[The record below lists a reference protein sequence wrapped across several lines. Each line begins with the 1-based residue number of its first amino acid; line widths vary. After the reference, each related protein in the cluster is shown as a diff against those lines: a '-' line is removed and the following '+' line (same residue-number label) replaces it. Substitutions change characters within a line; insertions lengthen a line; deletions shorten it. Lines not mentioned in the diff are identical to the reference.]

1 MYIRPHAP
9 AQVIEHTIRAALEID
24 WPADKLTVL
33 LLDDGGSPG
42 TFVCVCGW
50 MDSSCVTDY
59 LLITTT
65 EAALLVERLQEEL
78 LAARPKERRP
88 TLRYVAR

>member
-1 MYIRPHAP
+1 MLTHGPSC

-42 TFVCVCGW
+42 AFFAFLSLCLPG
-50 MDSSCVTDY
+50 S
-59 LLITTT
+59 
-65 EAALLVERLQEEL
+65 A
-78 LAARPKERRP
+78 
-88 TLRYVAR
+88 